1 MLIKK
6 KNSKFSKYKKIRRK
20 KKKKRGAKKC
30 NRHLRKPEAVLPL
43 FH

>member
-20 KKKKRGAKKC
+20 KKKRGGQKSATDI
-30 NRHLRKPEAVLPL
+30 
-43 FH
+43 